1 MRQAALQERQIELA
15 RQALTRARGELGAG
29 KSIEAVA
36 SGLGVQ
42 LVESPAFG
50 SRGDVPGLA
59 GSHEV
64 VAAAFAL
71 EAGQVGGPVA
81 IANGAVLF
89 EVAEREHFDPVRFA
103 EQRETK
109 RKELEGQAFEALVDS
124 LIAQR
129 KLDLKVTYDRALL
142 EELGLAGDAARGS

>member
-1 MRQAALQERQIELA
+1 MPFTVVSLLI
-15 RQALTRARGELGAG
+15 G
-29 KSIEAVA
+29 
-36 SGLGVQ
+36 
-42 LVESPAFG
+42 
-50 SRGDVPGLA
+50 GLA
-59 GSHEV
+59 WWLSG
-64 VAAAFAL
+64 
-71 EAGQVGGPVA
+71 
-81 IANGAVLF
+81 
-89 EVAEREHFDPVRFA
+89 DPVRFA